1 MKPKQVL
8 IAFDQLVN
16 TLFNGWADETFSS
29 RCWRW
34 HRDGK
39 RSWPMY
45 LVNALFFWESK
56 HCLESY
62 ASEVYRRHLPPELR
76 QTKGEAEVFTNAP
89 QPQFVE
95 SQSVTSGSA
104 DIALDGQE
112 GHSPE
117 TKF

>member
-8 IAFDQLVN
+8 IAFDQLLN

-45 LVNALFFWESK
+45 LVDALFWSK
-56 HCLESY
+56 CHCLDSY
-62 ASEVYRRHLPPELR
+62 VSERDRAHLPPEMR
-76 QTKGEAEVFTNAP
+76 
-89 QPQFVE
+89 
-95 SQSVTSGSA
+95 
-104 DIALDGQE
+104 
-112 GHSPE
+112 
-117 TKF
+117 

>member
-8 IAFDQLVN
+8 IAFDQLIN

-45 LVNALFFWESK
+45 LVDALFWSK
-56 HCLESY
+56 CHCLDSY
-62 ASEVYRRHLPPELR
+62 VSERDRTHLPPEMR
-76 QTKGEAEVFTNAP
+76 
-89 QPQFVE
+89 
-95 SQSVTSGSA
+95 
-104 DIALDGQE
+104 
-112 GHSPE
+112 
-117 TKF
+117 

>member
-8 IAFDQLVN
+8 IAFDQLIN

-45 LVNALFFWESK
+45 LVNALFFSK
-56 HCLESY
+56 CHCLDSY
-62 ASEVYRRHLPPELR
+62 VSERERAHLPPEMR
-76 QTKGEAEVFTNAP
+76 
-89 QPQFVE
+89 
-95 SQSVTSGSA
+95 
-104 DIALDGQE
+104 
-112 GHSPE
+112 
-117 TKF
+117 

>member
-8 IAFDQLVN
+8 IAFDQLIN

-45 LVNALFFWESK
+45 MVDALFWSK
-56 HCLESY
+56 CHCLDSY
-62 ASEVYRRHLPPELR
+62 VSERDRVHLPHELR
-76 QTKGEAEVFTNAP
+76 
-89 QPQFVE
+89 
-95 SQSVTSGSA
+95 
-104 DIALDGQE
+104 
-112 GHSPE
+112 
-117 TKF
+117 